1 MKVNSFFGDITVD
14 GMAKTILKVLSRFSF
29 DSASQLRVTT
39 TGGNIGT
46 VTTVTTVTTANTS
59 IGDMGK
65 TATSMLTSQQNF
77 QCGVRQNFIKA

>member
-46 VTTVTTVTTANTS
+46 VTTVTTANTS